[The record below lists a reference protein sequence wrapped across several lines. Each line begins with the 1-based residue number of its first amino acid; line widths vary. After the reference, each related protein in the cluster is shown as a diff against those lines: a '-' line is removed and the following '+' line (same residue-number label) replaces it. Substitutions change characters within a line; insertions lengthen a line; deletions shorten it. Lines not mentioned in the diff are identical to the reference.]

1 MKSRE
6 NISGEPMSMSDK
18 RCSPYRENLA
28 AYALGT
34 LDADEIP
41 VLESHL
47 KDCQDC
53 QSELADFQSVT
64 TGLLGSIPPQTPPPE
79 LRRKLVAQ
87 LPSHRTRTPNL
98 LAAILGRFSL
108 GQVAIALVVVALL
121 GLNLFSSMQIRD
133 LQQQQSMLAGR
144 LSNDQA
150 AIAMLAYPSTQ
161 ALTVQ
166 ADVKDVTGS
175 MLIDKDKNTAVLVLW
190 NLPKLE
196 AGQTYQIWLIDSNG
210 KRISGGLFVPADN
223 QGYTTVT
230 IQSPVSLGQFVH
242 LGVTVEPLGGSAGPT
257 GPRVLGVG
265 L

>member
-6 NISGEPMSMSDK
+6 NISGEPMSEE
-18 RCSPYRENLA
+18 RCFPYRENLA

-41 VLESHL
+41 ALESHL

-53 QSELADFQSVT
+53 RSELSDFQFVT
-64 TGLLGSIPPQTPPPE
+64 MGLLGSIPPQTPPPG

-87 LPSHRTRTPNL
+87 LPSHQARTPNL
-98 LAAILGRFSL
+98 LAAIFGRFSL
-108 GQVAIALVVVALL
+108 GQVATVMVVVALL

-133 LQQQQSMLAGR
+133 LQRQQSTLAGR

-166 ADVKDVTGS
+166 ADVQNLTGS
-175 MLIDKDKNTAVLVLW
+175 MLVDKDKNTAVLVLW

-223 QGYTTVT
+223 QGYTTAT
-230 IQSPVSLGQFVH
+230 IRSPVSLGQFVR

-257 GPRVLGVG
+257 GPRVLGVD

>member
-1 MKSRE
+1 
-6 NISGEPMSMSDK
+6 MSDE
-18 RCSPYRENLA
+18 RCLPYRENLA

-41 VLESHL
+41 ALESHL

-53 QSELADFQSVT
+53 QSELADYQSVT
-64 TGLLGSIPPQTPPPE
+64 MGLLQSIHPQTPPPG

-87 LPSHRTRTPNL
+87 LPSHRTRTPSL
-98 LAAILGRFSL
+98 LASIFGRFSL
-108 GQVAIALVVVALL
+108 GQVATAVIVVVLL

-133 LQQQQSMLAGR
+133 LQRQQSALAGR

-161 ALTVQ
+161 ALTVK
-166 ADVKDVTGS
+166 ADVQNLTGS
-175 MLIDKDKNTAVLVLW
+175 MLVDKDKNTAVLVLW

-196 AGQTYQIWLIDSNG
+196 AGQTYQIWLINSGG
-210 KRISGGLFVPADN
+210 KRTSGGLFVPVDN
-223 QGYTTVT
+223 QGYTTAT
-230 IQSPVSLGQFVH
+230 IQLPVSIGQFVG
-242 LGVTVEPLGGSAGPT
+242 LGVTVEPWGGSEGPT
-257 GPRVLGVG
+257 GPRVLGVD